1 MSITACKIILDDKLE
16 NKTITSFDKLQTQ
29 EILNLDN
36 PDLYFSQYEHTENI
50 IHRLN
55 NDYRTNN
62 NFINAFLD
70 AYNYHKTLVIRPDDI
85 KLQLLMI
92 ISTCV
97 NNNPEKFRIYFV
109 DHTDKKELIRK

>member
-1 MSITACKIILDDKLE
+1 MSVKIILDETLE
-16 NKTITSFDKLQTQ
+16 KKTISNFDKLQTQ
-29 EILNLDN
+29 SVLNLEN
-36 PDLYFSQYEHTENI
+36 PDLYFSQYEYTENI
-50 IHRLN
+50 IKRSD

-85 KLQLLMI
+85 KLQILMI

-97 NNNPEKFRIYFV
+97 NNNPENFRSYFV
-109 DHTDKKELIRK
+109 DHDGKKI